1 MFDLS
6 VPFRI
11 IPYMS
16 TARVEQN
23 YKVTITI
30 PKAARKALGLKI
42 GDEVE
47 TVTHKDGVTL
57 RRKKIKADT
66 ATPAERRA
74 ILRGRKAYERGETV
88 TLTEVLHELDAPS
101 HQPRSPTPTDW

>member
-1 MFDLS
+1 
-6 VPFRI
+6 
-11 IPYMS
+11 MS

-23 YKVTITI
+23 YKVTVTI
-30 PKAARKALGLKI
+30 PKAVRKALGLKI

-57 RRKKIKADT
+57 RRKKIKVDT

-88 TLTEVLHELDAPS
+88 TLTKVLHELDAPS
-101 HQPRSPTPTDW
+101 HQPRRKTAAKN